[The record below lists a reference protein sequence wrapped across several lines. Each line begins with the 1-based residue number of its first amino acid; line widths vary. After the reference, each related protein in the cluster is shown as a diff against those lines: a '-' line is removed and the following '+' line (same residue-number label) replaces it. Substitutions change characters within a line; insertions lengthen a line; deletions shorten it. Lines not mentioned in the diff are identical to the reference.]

1 MIRLAS
7 KIAVMVAVV
16 LPQSQPASYTG
27 FAASYTPGLM
37 EAVARH
43 RGIPPASCM
52 VAHTY
57 HPIGTVVDVLG
68 LRTRRR
74 LRCLVVD
81 IPQPRD
87 RARII
92 RRRIITELDYASN
105 RIICGSSHEPPS
117 FCPVVTV
124 RQGGY

>member
-7 KIAVMVAVV
+7 KLVLMTAVV
-16 LPQSQPASYTG
+16 VPQAQPASYTG
-27 FAASYTPGLM
+27 FAAHYQKGLM

-68 LRTRRR
+68 LRTGRR

-81 IPQPRD
+81 VPRPGRD
-87 RARII
+87 RASII
-92 RRRIITELDYASN
+92 RRHIITELDYGSN
-105 RIICGSSHEPPS
+105 RVICGSSHEPPS
-117 FCPVVTV
+117 YCPVVTREV
-124 RQGGY
+124 P